1 MGNPLSK
8 TVEDT
13 KNDKKEKESPELKEK
28 LSEDELS
35 EVSGGSFL
43 ESPTPTP
50 PGFDA
55 PVSNG

>member
-1 MGNPLSK
+1 M
-8 TVEDT
+8 EDPKNT

>member
-1 MGNPLSK
+1 MMEDLKNSK
-8 TVEDT
+8 DAE
-13 KNDKKEKESPELKEK
+13 KEKESTELKDK

-35 EVSGGSFL
+35 EVSGGSLL

-55 PVSNG
+55 PISNG